1 MQELNAKCSMLL
13 QKVLNIEL
21 EVDDVALISIDSE
34 GADIRVCQGVQV
46 TNSFA
51 VSLNS
56 RIVLH

>member
-1 MQELNAKCSMLL
+1 MQELNAKYSMLL
-13 QKVLNIEL
+13 RKVLNTEL
-21 EVDDVALISIDSE
+21 EVDDVALISIDSK
-34 GADIRVCQGVQV
+34 GADIRVRQGVQV